1 MQENFGYA
9 KEVKEYKQNPEN
21 YFGHVGDVAT
31 IIRVMATTRTN
42 TPDLYIILKI
52 LGKKEIEKRVEYL
65 KKYLNTLVKLYY
77 HLY

>member
-9 KEVKEYKQNPEN
+9 KEVKEYKQNPES

-31 IIRVMATTRTN
+31 IIRIMATTRTN

-52 LGKKEIEKRVEYL
+52 LGKKEIEKRVGYL
-65 KKYLNTLVKLYY
+65 KKNLNK
-77 HLY
+77 

>member
-9 KEVKEYKQNPEN
+9 KEVKEYKQNPES

-31 IIRVMATTRTN
+31 IIRIMTTTRTN

-52 LGKKEIEKRVEYL
+52 LGKKEIEKRVGYL
-65 KKYLNTLVKLYY
+65 KKYLNK
-77 HLY
+77 

>member
-1 MQENFGYA
+1 MLKTFEIT

-52 LGKKEIEKRVEYL
+52 LGKEEIAKRVGYL
-65 KKYLNTLVKLYY
+65 KKYLNK
-77 HLY
+77 

>member
-9 KEVKEYKQNPEN
+9 KEVKEYKQNPES

-31 IIRVMATTRTN
+31 IIRILATTRTN

-52 LGKKEIEKRVEYL
+52 LGKKEIEKRVGYL
-65 KKYLNTLVKLYY
+65 KKYLNK
-77 HLY
+77 

>member
-31 IIRVMATTRTN
+31 IIRVMATTRTK

-65 KKYLNTLVKLYY
+65 KKYLNK
-77 HLY
+77 

>member
-1 MQENFGYA
+1 M
-9 KEVKEYKQNPEN
+9 KEYKQNPEY

-31 IIRVMATTRTN
+31 MIRVMATTRTN

-65 KKYLNTLVKLYY
+65 KKYLNK
-77 HLY
+77 

>member
-9 KEVKEYKQNPEN
+9 KEVKEYKQNPES

-31 IIRVMATTRTN
+31 IIRIMATIRTN

-52 LGKKEIEKRVEYL
+52 LGKKEIEKRVGYL
-65 KKYLNTLVKLYY
+65 KKYLNK
-77 HLY
+77 

>member
-52 LGKKEIEKRVEYL
+52 LGKEEIAKRVEYF
-65 KKYLNTLVKLYY
+65 KKYLSK
-77 HLY
+77 

>member
-9 KEVKEYKQNPEN
+9 KEVKEYKQNPES

-31 IIRVMATTRTN
+31 IIRIMSTTRTN

-52 LGKKEIEKRVEYL
+52 LGKKEIEKRVGYL
-65 KKYLNTLVKLYY
+65 KKYLNK
-77 HLY
+77 

>member
-9 KEVKEYKQNPEN
+9 KEVKEYKQNPES

-31 IIRVMATTRTN
+31 IIRIMATTRTN

-52 LGKKEIEKRVEYL
+52 LGKKEIEKRVGYL
-65 KKYLNTLVKLYY
+65 KKYLNK
-77 HLY
+77 